1 MAVGAA
7 RESAEVRSTG
17 EGAREDE
24 AGSSQATHLQS
35 TTFAKEE
42 VAVMARKRQPPRRR
56 SARDEHA
63 EPDASAISDQKLAST
78 WVAAD
83 PNSQQLLEQAKKV
96 AAGGSTVLI
105 RGESG
110 SGKDLLASLIH
121 YLGPGRDEPLVKID
135 CASLPLELVESE
147 LFGYE
152 RGAFTGATATKRGRL
167 ETAGAGTIVLDEIAA
182 LTLPMQAKV
191 LRVIEEKRFERLGGT
206 RTVAVEARIIALTN
220 LELELAVARGSFRQ
234 DLFYRLNVIPLVVPP
249 LRERPADVRPL
260 AQHLLAQLAEVH
272 RRPGLKFSAGAMAAL
287 EKYDFPGNVRELRN
301 LLERAVVYAAGPEI
315 RPQDFPA
322 HLRDAAP
329 DAGKPAKLSLRE
341 LERTHIAEI
350 LDFTR
355 GRKSKAAA
363 ILGISRKALLE
374 KRKRFGLD

>member
-1 MAVGAA
+1 
-7 RESAEVRSTG
+7 
-17 EGAREDE
+17 
-24 AGSSQATHLQS
+24 
-35 TTFAKEE
+35 
-42 VAVMARKRQPPRRR
+42 MARKRPSSEHRPK
-56 SARDEHA
+56 SAARA
-63 EPDASAISDQKLAST
+63 EPDAVALSDQKLAAT

-83 PNSQQLLEQAKKV
+83 PKSQELLEQAKKV
-96 AAGGSTVLI
+96 AASGSTVLI

-121 YLGPGRDEPLVKID
+121 YLGPGRDQPLVKID

-152 RGAFTGATATKRGRL
+152 RGAFTGATATKHGRL

-191 LRVIEEKRFERLGGT
+191 LRVIEEKRFVRLGGT
-206 RTVAVEARIIALTN
+206 RTVAVNARIIALTN
-220 LELELAVARGSFRQ
+220 LDLEVAVARGNFRQ
-234 DLFYRLNVIPLVVPP
+234 DLFYRLNVIPLLVPP
-249 LRERPADVRPL
+249 LRERRADVRPL
-260 AQHLLAQLAEVH
+260 SQHLLAQLAEVY
-272 RRPGLKFSAGAMAAL
+272 RRPGLKLSAAAMAAL

-301 LLERAVVYAAGPEI
+301 LLERAVVYAAGAEI
-315 RPQDFPA
+315 HPRDFPA
-322 HLRDAAP
+322 HLRDAGAETMQ
-329 DAGKPAKLSLRE
+329 PAKLSLRE
-341 LERTHIAEI
+341 LEKAHIAEI
-350 LDFTR
+350 LDYTR

>member
-1 MAVGAA
+1 MA
-7 RESAEVRSTG
+7 RHRQSSQRQSKKEQ
-17 EGAREDE
+17 RED
-24 AGSSQATHLQS
+24 
-35 TTFAKEE
+35 
-42 VAVMARKRQPPRRR
+42 RKSGR
-56 SARDEHA
+56 A
-63 EPDASAISDQKLAST
+63 EPGQQDAGALSDRKLAATWVATT

-83 PNSQQLLEQAKKV
+83 AKSERLLEQAKKV

-152 RGAFTGATATKRGRL
+152 RGAFTGATGTKRGRL
-167 ETAGAGTIVLDEIAA
+167 ETAGSGTIVLDEIAA

-220 LELELAVARGSFRQ
+220 LDLELAVARGSFRP
-234 DLFYRLNVIPLVVPP
+234 DLFYRLNVIPLVVEP
-249 LRERPADVRPL
+249 LRERRSDVRPL
-260 AQHLLAQLAEVH
+260 ALHLLAQLAEVH
-272 RRPGLKFSAGAMAAL
+272 RRPELKLSAAALAAL

-301 LLERAVVYAAGPEI
+301 LLERALVYAFGPEI
-315 RPQDFPA
+315 RPEDLPAPVRDFG
-322 HLRDAAP
+322 R
-329 DAGKPAKLSLRE
+329 DAGKSAKLTLRE
-341 LERTHIAEI
+341 LERAHIAEV

-374 KRKRFGLD
+374 KRKRYGLD

>member
-1 MAVGAA
+1 
-7 RESAEVRSTG
+7 
-17 EGAREDE
+17 
-24 AGSSQATHLQS
+24 
-35 TTFAKEE
+35 
-42 VAVMARKRQPPRRR
+42 MARKRQAPQRR
-56 SARDEHA
+56 SAKTEHA
-63 EPDASAISDQKLAST
+63 AHDAAAVSEQKLAAT

-83 PNSQQLLEQAKKV
+83 PKSQQLLEQAKRV
-96 AAGGSTVLI
+96 AAGGSIVLI

-152 RGAFTGATATKRGRL
+152 RGAFTGATGTKRGRL

-191 LRVIEEKRFERLGGT
+191 LRVIEERRFERLGGT
-206 RTVAVEARIIALTN
+206 RTVSVEARIIALTN
-220 LELELAVARGSFRQ
+220 LDLELAVARGSFRQ

-249 LRERPADVRPL
+249 LRERRADVRPL

-272 RRPGLKFSAGAMAAL
+272 RRPELKLSTAALAAL

-315 RPQDFPA
+315 RTEDFPA
-322 HLRDAAP
+322 HLRDAGSVGIA
-329 DAGKPAKLSLRE
+329 KKLSLRE
-341 LERTHIAEI
+341 LERAHIAEI

-374 KRKRFGLD
+374 KRKRYGLN

>member
-1 MAVGAA
+1 MARGPK
-7 RESAEVRSTG
+7 SGSTG
-17 EGAREDE
+17 RAQPDED
-24 AGSSQATHLQS
+24 A
-35 TTFAKEE
+35 
-42 VAVMARKRQPPRRR
+42 
-56 SARDEHA
+56 
-63 EPDASAISDQKLAST
+63 ASGRILAPA

-83 PNSQQLLEQAKKV
+83 PKSLRLLEQATRV

-110 SGKDLLASLIH
+110 AGKDLLASLIH
-121 YLGPGRDEPLVKID
+121 YLGPGREEPLVKID
-135 CASLPLELVESE
+135 CASLPLELLESE

-152 RGAFTGATATKRGRL
+152 RGAFTGATGTKRGRL

-191 LRVIEEKRFERLGGT
+191 LRVIEEKRFQRLGGT

-220 LELELAVARGSFRQ
+220 LDLELAAARGSFRQ
-234 DLFYRLNVIPLVVPP
+234 DLFYRLNVIPLAVEP
-249 LRERPADVRPL
+249 LRERRADVRPL
-260 AQHLLAQLAEVH
+260 AVHLLQQLAEVH
-272 RRPGLKFSAGAMAAL
+272 HRPELRLSPAALAAL

-301 LLERAVVYAAGPEI
+301 LLERAVVYATGPEI
-315 RPQDFPA
+315 RPEDWPA
-322 HLRDAAP
+322 HVRDSGGAATT
-329 DAGKPAKLSLRE
+329 AKKTLRE
-341 LERTHIAEI
+341 LERAHIAEV

-374 KRKRFGLD
+374 KRKRYGLD

>member
-1 MAVGAA
+1 
-7 RESAEVRSTG
+7 
-17 EGAREDE
+17 
-24 AGSSQATHLQS
+24 
-35 TTFAKEE
+35 
-42 VAVMARKRQPPRRR
+42 MARKRQSSEQP
-56 SARDEHA
+56 SKTTKHA
-63 EPDASAISDQKLAST
+63 EPDAAAISDQKLAAT

-83 PNSQQLLEQAKKV
+83 PQSQQLLEQARKV

-121 YLGPGRDEPLVKID
+121 YLGPGRDQPLVKID

-152 RGAFTGATATKRGRL
+152 RGAFTGATGTKRGRL
-167 ETAGAGTIVLDEIAA
+167 ETAGSGTIVLDEIAA

-206 RTVAVEARIIALTN
+206 RTVAVNARIIALTN
-220 LELELAVARGSFRQ
+220 LDLEVAVARGSFRQ
-234 DLFYRLNVIPLVVPP
+234 DLFYRLNVIPLAVPP
-249 LRERPADVRPL
+249 LRERRADIRPL

-272 RRPGLKFSAGAMAAL
+272 RRPGLKLSTAALAAL
-287 EKYDFPGNVRELRN
+287 ENYDFPGNVRELRN
-301 LLERAVVYAAGPEI
+301 LLERAVVYSTGPEI
-315 RPQDFPA
+315 LPQDFPA
-322 HLRDAAP
+322 HLRDSGAETT
-329 DAGKPAKLSLRE
+329 KPAKLSLRE
-341 LERTHIAEI
+341 LEKAHIAEI
-350 LDFTR
+350 LDYTR

-374 KRKRFGLD
+374 KRKRYGLD

>member
-1 MAVGAA
+1 MA
-7 RESAEVRSTG
+7 RHR
-17 EGAREDE
+17 
-24 AGSSQATHLQS
+24 QS
-35 TTFAKEE
+35 TPPPSKAGQTARRPPAKAGPGVQE
-42 VAVMARKRQPPRRR
+42 AATLSQ
-56 SARDEHA
+56 
-63 EPDASAISDQKLAST
+63 QKLAAI

-83 PNSQQLLEQAKKV
+83 PKSERLLEQAKKV

-110 SGKDLLASLIH
+110 TGKDLLASLIH
-121 YLGPGRDEPLVKID
+121 YLGPGRNEPLVKID

-152 RGAFTGATATKRGRL
+152 RGAFTGATGSKRGRL

-191 LRVIEEKRFERLGGT
+191 LRVIEEKCFERLGGT
-206 RTVAVEARIIALTN
+206 HTIAVEARIIALTN
-220 LELELAVARGSFRQ
+220 LDLELAVARGSFRQ
-234 DLFYRLNVIPLVVPP
+234 DLFYRLNVIPLLVEP

-260 AQHLLAQLAEVH
+260 ALHLLAQLAEVH
-272 RRPGLKFSAGAMAAL
+272 RRPELRLSPAAL
-287 EKYDFPGNVRELRN
+287 AALDQYDFPGNIRELRN
-301 LLERAVVYAAGPEI
+301 LLERAVVYAFGPEI
-315 RPQDFPA
+315 RPEDLPA
-322 HLRDAAP
+322 QVRDRGRQ
-329 DAGKPAKLSLRE
+329 AGKPAQLTLRE
-341 LERTHIAEI
+341 VERAHIAEV

-374 KRKRFGLD
+374 KRKRYGLD